1 MSGSDDRRARRRL
14 TVLVPL
20 GCAATVCVVWSIG
33 TLASHAQ
40 SRDFTRERAVSAS
53 SEAAPTTEATADA
66 DPRVVGSL
74 PDPGWVANVAE
85 RTGIPDRALL
95 AYAGADLRVRA
106 DSGCEVGWNTL
117 AAIGFVETEHGT
129 LGGGAIREDGRAIP
143 RTVGIPLDGT
153 TTDAIPDSDGGVID
167 GDDQWDR
174 AVGPLQFIP
183 QTWAEWGSDG
193 NGDGTADIDHID
205 DAALAAARY
214 LCAARGTLADGD
226 AWVAAVRSY
235 NDSAEYQQR
244 VADAAVQYA
253 RAAQ

>member
-1 MSGSDDRRARRRL
+1 MSGSDDRRTRRRL
-14 TVLVPL
+14 AVLVPL
-20 GCAATVCVVWSIG
+20 GCAAIVCAIWSVG
-33 TLASHAQ
+33 TLTSHAWGPD
-40 SRDFTRERAVSAS
+40 SDGDPATA
-53 SEAAPTTEATADA
+53 AAPHAAPATDDSAPA
-66 DPRVVGSL
+66 DPRGVADL
-74 PDPGWVANVAE
+74 PDRAWVSRIAE

-129 LGGGAIREDGRAIP
+129 LGGGAIREDGRAVP
-143 RTVGIPLDGT
+143 RIVGIPLDGT
-153 TTDAIPDSDGGVID
+153 TTDAIPDSDGGAVD
-167 GDDQWDR
+167 GDDEWDR

-183 QTWAEWGSDG
+183 QTWAEWASDG
-193 NGDGTADIDHID
+193 SGDGSADIDHID
-205 DAALAAARY
+205 DAALTAARY

-244 VADAAVQYA
+244 VADAAAEYA
-253 RAAQ
+253 RAVQ